1 MFAKKLIGQTSLLGK
16 AESNDKDV
24 DEIDKII
31 NQEMEKDNVN
41 QTDSGTQAVN
51 DDKRSVDDIV
61 NDIEE

>member
-51 DDKRSVDDIV
+51 DDKKSVDDIV